1 MDHTHFCW
9 TRVSTNHLESQID
22 FLPFDGLTKQS
33 IRIHQ
38 QKTIGQFSPVINA
51 WSGFSAPSVVAVV
64 ISIVGK
70 VSLTRKSFK
79 LFYLSTTV
87 LLSHV
92 VSSQTKV
99 SSAPLEYLDVCYAYR
114 LHAIHFLRARLI
126 RISLRCL
133 GPRFLEPLTA
143 SCDQSDFSLRL
154 GKEII
159 SSSETS

>member
-1 MDHTHFCW
+1 MDHTHICR

-22 FLPFDGLTKQS
+22 FLPFDVLTKRS
-33 IRIHQ
+33 IGIRQ
-38 QKTIGQFSPVINA
+38 QKTIGQFSRVINA
-51 WSGFSAPSVVAVV
+51 WSGFSAPSVVVLV

-99 SSAPLEYLDVCYAYR
+99 SSAPLECVDVYYAYR
-114 LHAIHFLRARLI
+114 LHANCAPFLAYA
-126 RISLRCL
+126 L
-133 GPRFLEPLTA
+133 GTKYSKHLYTCVWRDVLSA
-143 SCDQSDFSLRL
+143 MM
-154 GKEII
+154 
-159 SSSETS
+159 

>member
-1 MDHTHFCW
+1 MDHTHICR

-22 FLPFDGLTKQS
+22 FLPFDVLTKQS
-33 IRIHQ
+33 IGIRQ
-38 QKTIGQFSPVINA
+38 QKTIGQFSRVINA
-51 WSGFSAPSVVAVV
+51 WSGFSAPSVVVLV

-99 SSAPLEYLDVCYAYR
+99 SSAPLECVDVYYAYR
-114 LHAIHFLRARLI
+114 LHAIHFLKARPI
-126 RISLRCL
+126 RISLRY
-133 GPRFLEPLTA
+133 LETLTA
-143 SCDQSDFSLRL
+143 SCDQSDLSLRL
-154 GKEII
+154 GTEII
-159 SSSETS
+159 LSSETS